1 MPDKKLVLAYSGG
14 LDTSVAIRW
23 LEGLGWDVI
32 AFTVELGE
40 KKDLDAIQARALKT
54 GASAAYVADG
64 RVPFLRLFV
73 WPSLQAGAVYEKEYP
88 LATALGRPLIAA
100 MMVEVARREGAA
112 AIAHGCTGKGNDQ
125 VRFDVTTAA
134 LAPDL
139 EVVAPGREWGMNRDD
154 EIEYAA
160 RHGIEVPATVRSP
173 YSTDENLWG
182 RSIEAGVLEDPWAE
196 PPRDVYSWTRDPRDC
211 PDEPA
216 YLEIGFKHGL
226 PVSLD
231 GKPVEPL
238 QLVTELNRVGGEN
251 GVGRIDHLE
260 NRLIG
265 IKSREIYEAP
275 AAVLLLQ
282 AHQALEDITLPK
294 EVARFKDTVA
304 QQWAQMVYDGLWF
317 SPLRDALYAFVAE
330 TQRHVTGDV
339 RLKLYKGASQVVGRK
354 GPHQLYQ
361 LSLATYGKGD
371 VFDQSAAA
379 GFIQLGGIGVRTSA
393 EVPRHLHSRGL
404 RRVKRELDSGEFDFK
419 ETDEDMH
426 TAIERRL
433 TELTP
438 AGASLHAGRSRNA
451 QVALDLRLYCRAA
464 ASVLVSSIA
473 EAVDALA
480 AKARTHA
487 GWVMPGYT
495 HLQRAQP
502 VTVGHH
508 LLAHAEPLLRD
519 AERVRRAHDA
529 AGDVPLRAGALPAP
543 PLPPP

>member
-1 MPDKKLVLAYSGG
+1 MPDKKLDHGKKVVLAYSGG

-23 LEGLGWDVI
+23 LKDQGWDVI
-32 AFTVELGE
+32 AFTVDLGE

-64 RVPFLRLFV
+64 RLPFLQMFV

-100 MMVEVARREGAA
+100 MMVEVARREGAQA
-112 AIAHGCTGKGNDQ
+112 VAHGCTGKGNDQ

-139 EVVAPGREWGMNRDD
+139 QVVAPVREWGMNRDD
-154 EIEYAA
+154 ELEYAA
-160 RHGIEVPATVRSP
+160 KHGIEVPATTRSP

-196 PPRDVYSWTRDPRDC
+196 PPKDVYLWTRDPRQC
-211 PDEPA
+211 LDEPT
-216 YLEIGFKHGL
+216 YVEVGFKEGI

-231 GKPVEPL
+231 GKPVAALE
-238 QLVTELNRVGGEN
+238 LVTALNRVGGEN

-294 EVARFKDTVA
+294 EVARFKELVA

-339 RLKLYKGASQVVGRK
+339 RLKLYKGSAQVVGRK
-354 GPHQLYQ
+354 GPRQLYQ
-361 LSLATYGKGD
+361 HALATYGKGD
-371 VFDQSAAA
+371 EFDQSASA
-379 GFIQLGGIGVRTSA
+379 GFIKLWGM
-393 EVPRHLHSRGL
+393 GL
-404 RRVKRELDSGEFDFK
+404 RTAARVQGQLHARDLGKLLGDAK
-419 ETDEDMH
+419 
-426 TAIERRL
+426 RL
-433 TELTP
+433 TP
-438 AGASLHAGRSRNA
+438 
-451 QVALDLRLYCRAA
+451 
-464 ASVLVSSIA
+464 
-473 EAVDALA
+473 
-480 AKARTHA
+480 
-487 GWVMPGYT
+487 
-495 HLQRAQP
+495 
-502 VTVGHH
+502 
-508 LLAHAEPLLRD
+508 
-519 AERVRRAHDA
+519 
-529 AGDVPLRAGALPAP
+529 
-543 PLPPP
+543 